1 MINNG
6 RTNRI
11 NIFDGVDFKT
21 VFLYIAL
28 TIVGVLCITS
38 ASYDAS
44 DAEFFSFA
52 HNHTKQLM
60 WVGIAWVTAFVV
72 MMLDSR
78 YFHMLA
84 YPAYLG
90 GILLLVAVLIFGREV
105 NGAKAWF
112 QFGSIR
118 VQPVEFAKIA
128 IALAVARMMS
138 GYSFSINRPSNLFRL
153 GAMLLLPLAII
164 VLQNDTGSG
173 IVLGS
178 FLFVFY
184 REGLN
189 KWLCI
194 PILLVALLFIVSFLV
209 AHGIADCAD
218 SGLYTYRGD
227 DESPLAQSCCGAC
240 VGLPRLDGAALS
252 APCVWCRL
260 GILCFADDLIVC
272 SCGCGGGIRF

>member
-1 MINNG
+1 MFTTLDMINNG
-6 RTNRI
+6 RSNRI

-44 DAEFFSFA
+44 EDAFFSFA
-52 HNHTKQLM
+52 HNHTKQMM
-60 WVGIAWVTAFVV
+60 WVGVAWVMAFVV

-90 GILLLVAVLIFGREV
+90 GILLLVAVLLFGREV

-138 GYSFSINRPSNLFRL
+138 GYSFAINRPSNLFRL

-178 FLFVFY
+178 FIFVFY

-189 KWLCI
+189 KWL
-194 PILLVALLFIVSFLV
+194 
-209 AHGIADCAD
+209 
-218 SGLYTYRGD
+218 
-227 DESPLAQSCCGAC
+227 
-240 VGLPRLDGAALS
+240 
-252 APCVWCRL
+252 
-260 GILCFADDLIVC
+260 
-272 SCGCGGGIRF
+272 